1 MTSTEYFKK
10 RVANGLCGRCGKPN
24 DRENKTTCLECSQKR
39 VKEILEERKYY
50 VDNGVCPRCHKNS
63 LFGSEKV
70 CLECKAHATN
80 IIQIKRHSSQ
90 ENIDKYNSYMSDY
103 QKQKYAE
110 RKEQGICTRCG
121 KRKISDKR
129 YVTCEICRQ
138 KIADSR
144 RIKANKETG
153 NDRVAKGLCYWC
165 GEPQKQGYKVCE
177 KHYQM
182 NVEKAHKVDRSCFDP
197 FIINPRKYAE
207 QKQKVG
213 G

>member
-1 MTSTEYFKK
+1 MTSTEYFKQ
-10 RVANGLCGRCGKPN
+10 RVANGLCGACGKPN
-24 DRENKTTCLECSQKR
+24 DRTDKTTCLACSQKR
-39 VKEILEERKYY
+39 SKDIVEERKFYIA
-50 VDNGVCPRCHKNS
+50 NGVCPRCHKNS
-63 LFGSEKV
+63 LVGSEKV
-70 CLECKAHATN
+70 CIECKAHATN
-80 IIQIKRHSSQ
+80 LVEAKRHSSQ
-90 ENIDKYNSYMSDY
+90 ENIDNYNDYMANY
-103 QKQKYAE
+103 QRQMYAQ

-121 KRKISDKR
+121 KRKITDKR
-129 YVTCEICRQ
+129 YVTCEMCRH
-138 KIADSR
+138 KLSDNR

-165 GEPQKQGYKVCE
+165 GEPQKDGYKICE

-182 NVEKAHKVDRSCFDP
+182 NVEKAHKVDRSCFET

>member
-1 MTSTEYFKK
+1 MTSTEYFKQ
-10 RVANGLCGRCGKPN
+10 RVANGLCGACGKPN
-24 DRENKTTCLECSQKR
+24 DRTDKTICLICSQKR
-39 VKEILEERKYY
+39 SKDIVEERKFYI
-50 VDNGVCPRCHKNS
+50 VNGVCPRCHKNS
-63 LFGSEKV
+63 LVGSEKV
-70 CLECKAHATN
+70 CVECKAHATN
-80 IIQIKRHSSQ
+80 LVEAKRHSSQ
-90 ENIDKYNSYMSDY
+90 ENIDNYNNYMANY
-103 QKQKYAE
+103 QRQMYAQ

-121 KRKISDKR
+121 KRKITDKR
-129 YVTCEICRQ
+129 YYTCELCRHRL
-138 KIADSR
+138 ADSR

-153 NDRVAKGLCYWC
+153 KDRVAKGLCYWC

-182 NVEKAHKVDRSCFDP
+182 NVEKSHKVDRNKFEP